1 MPVGPVTKQKTYL
14 LNVYAEN
21 PLGKIYMLQKRSKY
35 IYMCV
40 FFKRIENIYVENNFC
55 LVTIN
60 TQSETSSALES
71 RIPS

>member
-1 MPVGPVTKQKTYL
+1 
-14 LNVYAEN
+14 
-21 PLGKIYMLQKRSKY
+21 MLQKRSKY

-71 RIPS
+71 RIPSWLLDFGSPIWNKIFSNS